1 MSSSELVPDALWEL
15 VRPLLPKPKRRRKHY
30 PGRKPVDD
38 RAAFTV
44 IVFVLTTG
52 IAWHRVPREV
62 GCAGTTAWRKLRQW
76 QHAGVFRRLH
86 DVLLALLNAQDA
98 LDLDTA
104 VIDSTTVRA
113 LLGGEATGRNPTDR
127 GKRGSKQHV
136 LTDGTGAVLTSHV
149 TAANTHDVTQA
160 LALIDH
166 APHIRGRRGRP
177 HFRPAL
183 LFGDRAY
190 DSDPLR
196 RALRARGI
204 TPRLARRRTGHG
216 SHLGRVR
223 WVVERTIA
231 WKHDHRRLL
240 IRTDRTLLSH
250 DAFNTLSDA
259 LICWNLY
266 TAATS

>member
-1 MSSSELVPDALWEL
+1 MSTSELVPDALWAI
-15 VRPLLPKPKRRRKHY
+15 VQPLLPKPKRRRKHH

-52 IAWHRVPREV
+52 LAWRRVPREL
-62 GCAGTTAWRKLRQW
+62 GCAGVTAWRKLRAW
-76 QHAGVFRRLH
+76 QQAGVFERLK
-86 DVLLALLNAQDA
+86 DVLLALLNARGA
-98 LDLDTA
+98 LELDIA

-113 LLGGEATGRNPTDR
+113 LLGGDATGRNPTDR
-127 GKRGSKQHV
+127 GKRGSKQHL

-149 TAANTHDVTQA
+149 TAANTADVTQA

-190 DSDPLR
+190 DSEPLR

-204 TPRLARRRTGHG
+204 TPHLARRRTPHG

-240 IRTDRTLLSH
+240 LRTDRTLLSFA
-250 DAFNTLSDA
+250 AFNTLSDA

-266 TAATS
+266 VAETS